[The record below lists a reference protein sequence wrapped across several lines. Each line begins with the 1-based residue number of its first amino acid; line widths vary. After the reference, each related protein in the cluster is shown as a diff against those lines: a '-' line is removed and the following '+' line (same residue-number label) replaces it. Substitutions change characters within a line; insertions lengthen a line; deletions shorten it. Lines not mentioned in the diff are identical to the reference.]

1 VFAWSWRFESFL
13 LRCNSARAKVSRW
26 QIFVV
31 HNTRNNA
38 VEIKQAPRLASDELH
53 LGVHG
58 TAVLEDYC
66 EDLKKMI
73 GVAEHASYYINTTEM
88 GTRHSKHKKE
98 TYIFHDKNR

>member
-1 VFAWSWRFESFL
+1 VFAWLWRFKGFL

-31 HNTRNNA
+31 HNTRNSV

-58 TAVLEDYC
+58 TAALEDYC
-66 EDLKKMI
+66 EDLKKVI
-73 GVAEHASYYINTTEM
+73 GVAEHASYYINTTKT
-88 GTRHSKHKKE
+88 GT
-98 TYIFHDKNR
+98 